1 MVDIKSLT
9 LPELQEEMEE
19 LAMENEMELMQ
30 SVRLDMDPEEL
41 EQLKN
46 VKMPEIAER
55 IKVARGFGDL
65 SENSEYNAA
74 REEQSSVAARI
85 QELEELL
92 KTAKAVDTSTLDPD
106 VVHVGS
112 TVRFFY
118 SAFNEERVFRI
129 VGSAEGSGD
138 SQGIKNITNESPI
151 GKALMDHRVGDV
163 VDVHTPRG
171 VFQMKILEVHLH

>member
-1 MVDIKSLT
+1 MA
-9 LPELQEEMEE
+9 QENTVTAEGLEK
-19 LAMENEMELMQ
+19 LKK
-30 SVRLDMDPEEL
+30 EL

-46 VKMPEIAER
+46 VKMPEITER

-92 KTAKAVDTSTLDPD
+92 KTAKAVDTSTLDPN

>member
-1 MVDIKSLT
+1 M
-9 LPELQEEMEE
+9 
-19 LAMENEMELMQ
+19 
-30 SVRLDMDPEEL
+30 
-41 EQLKN
+41 
-46 VKMPEIAER
+46 
-55 IKVARGFGDL
+55 
-65 SENSEYNAA
+65 
-74 REEQSSVAARI
+74 AARI